1 MTIVLTY
8 PTPQGDNLADND
20 GGNGVNAPPE
30 GAPEG
35 NATATVNDIQRY
47 DKTCIKQNVENIDT
61 INQALGTM
69 AEQDASAVAITGGTI
84 DAAVSVAEAV
94 NATQLGG
101 VTLQALF
108 DLIYPVT
115 DSVVLRHI
123 ETPPPAWPGISA
135 TWTLIAEGFYPKFI
149 NSGQTVGET
158 FGSTTTDPAVL
169 TEAQI
174 PAHEHALMALET
186 AVVDVTPLDT
196 EFAARLRNIGNSFDY
211 DLARSPD
218 QTPAAFAG
226 VSATV
231 GGGLGHD
238 HDFDPPTYRLA
249 IYRRTA

>member
-1 MTIVLTY
+1 MTIVLPF
-8 PTPQGDNLADND
+8 PTPAGDAYADND
-20 GGNGVNAPPE
+20 GGNAVNQPPL

-35 NATATVNDIQRY
+35 MATSTYNDVDRRNM
-47 DKTCIKQNVENIDT
+47 TAIKQNVENVDA

-69 AEQDASAVAITGGTI
+69 AEQDADSVNITGGTI

-94 NATQLGG
+94 NADQLGG

-158 FGSTTTDPAVL
+158 FGASTTDPTVL

-174 PAHEHALMALET
+174 PAHEHQMFTDET
-186 AVVDVTPLDT
+186 IAAGPSPGVNDPVARKTTASGDEYAMKQGSAAIDIGVT
-196 EFAARLRNIGNSFDY
+196 G
-211 DLARSPD
+211 
-218 QTPAAFAG
+218 Q
-226 VSATV
+226 V
-231 GGGLGHD
+231 GGGLGHA